1 MAAFG
6 TKEVLFNWVNTKLSA
21 VLDFPVPQDLTE

>member
-6 TKEVLFNWVNTKLSA
+6 TEEVLCGWVNTKLSA
-21 VLDFPVPQDLTE
+21 ILDFPVPQDLTE